1 MERYPLRIKELRS
14 TVLSVGS
21 GCRFQRNSCHKIPP
35 AMAPIPK
42 RTINPPSIPCKPAS
56 TFPLIL
62 PRKRQVSHARK
73 THQLPVPPASPG
85 KRQHPCPRVTPPKIP
100 KEAKAVTNARIA
112 AGFVTAI
119 KRADKNRREY
129 LPGNVSA
136 RPSGR
141 TALFGASKACRVSPS
156 STMLPFSIKIVRVE
170 TIPFSIINSQSH
182 AILQSGDC

>member
-1 MERYPLRIKELRS
+1 MGSNAIPFACPS
-14 TVLSVGS
+14 VLFPAYLTAVSFIGQDMIPSFASEVFS
-21 GCRFQRNSCHKIPP
+21 LFSIQSCHKIPP

-73 THQLPVPPASPG
+73 IHQLPVPPASPS

-100 KEAKAVTNARIA
+100 KEAKAVTNARIV

-119 KRADKNRREY
+119 KKADKNRREY
-129 LPGNVSA
+129 LPGVVW
-136 RPSGR
+136 
-141 TALFGASKACRVSPS
+141 T
-156 STMLPFSIKIVRVE
+156 
-170 TIPFSIINSQSH
+170 
-182 AILQSGDC
+182 